1 MNVEL
6 SPLEKALTQQSIN
19 IPPSPFWDVFKRFG
33 RDEAIAMLINVTGT
47 AGIDYL
53 LSSSAMFSPAVQR
66 TLLSVAG
73 PVIEKVGFF
82 PAHFKEAWEI
92 YKTTPA
98 SEREPLNNYFSRAV
112 KGGSKSLLED
122 VLVHDPFYIAFMY
135 GGMSLSPETPAWAM
149 ATGSFLAAVFAVAG
163 LEVGYNELSYWNYK
177 RKLKKVGFEEE
188 NYLES
193 RFYVDSNES
202 PEKVLTPLRAE
213 FGLGEACTLHYQDR
227 YFQNK
232 LPSFSGRVPKLRLR
246 YRETEKSGNLQTAQI
261 TYTRVTPLAHK
272 NPEQFNF
279 FPQRKDKVYLLLDE
293 QKQLSH
299 CGEVESEPA
308 RKMLEAVQCSPEARE
323 ISFERTYAHNSELL
337 VSTDKVTGAAENRPF
352 YVVELKTYKDADLLR
367 QAMRYVML
375 KFPVIQTTHGKAELV
390 GMNR

>member
-1 MNVEL
+1 
-6 SPLEKALTQQSIN
+6 
-19 IPPSPFWDVFKRFG
+19 
-33 RDEAIAMLINVTGT
+33 IAMLINVSGT
-47 AGIDYL
+47 AGIEYL
-53 LSSSAMFSPAVQR
+53 TNSWALFSPANQR
-66 TLLSVAG
+66 ALLSIAG

-82 PAHFKEAWEI
+82 PAHFKEAWDI
-92 YKTTPA
+92 YKTTPV
-98 SEREPLNNYFSRAV
+98 SGREPLGNYFSRAV

-135 GGMSLSPETPAWAM
+135 GGMTLSPETPAWAM
-149 ATGSFLAAVFAVAG
+149 ATGSFLTAVFAVAG

-193 RFYVDSNES
+193 RFYIDANEN
-202 PEKVLTPLRAE
+202 PENLLTQLRTE
-213 FGLGEACTLHYQDR
+213 FGLGEACTLQYQDR
-227 YFQNK
+227 YFKNQ
-232 LPSFSGRVPKLRLR
+232 LASFSGRVPKLRLR
-246 YRETEKSGNLQTAQI
+246 YRETEKGGTLQTAQI

-279 FPQRKDKVYLLLDE
+279 FPQRKDKIYLQLNE

-299 CGEVESEPA
+299 CGEVESESA
-308 RKMLEAVQCSPEARE
+308 RQMLEAVQLSPEARE
-323 ISFERTYAHNSELL
+323 INFERTYAHNTELL
-337 VSTDKVTGAAENRPF
+337 VSTDKVATENRPF
-352 YVVELKTYKDADLLR
+352 YLVELKTYTDADLLR

-390 GMNR
+390 GMNH

>member
-1 MNVEL
+1 MNPEI
-6 SPLEKALTQQSIN
+6 SPLEKALTQQSISV
-19 IPPSPFWDVFKRFG
+19 PPSPFWDVFKRFG
-33 RDEAIAMLINVTGT
+33 RDEAIAMLINVSGT
-47 AGIDYL
+47 AGIDHLASSL
-53 LSSSAMFSPAVQR
+53 LSLSPATQR
-66 TLLSVAG
+66 ALLSVAG

-82 PAHFKEAWEI
+82 PAHFKEAWDV

-177 RKLKKVGFEEE
+177 RKLKKAGFEEE

-193 RFYVDSNES
+193 RFYVDANEN
-202 PEKVLTPLRAE
+202 PERVLTRLRAE

-227 YFQNK
+227 YFKNK
-232 LPSFSGRVPKLRLR
+232 LASFSGRVPKLRLR
-246 YRETEKSGNLQTAQI
+246 YRETEKGGTLQTAQI
-261 TYTRVTPLAHK
+261 TYTRVTPFAHK

-279 FPQRKDKVYLLLDE
+279 FPQRKDKIYLMLNE
-293 QKQLSH
+293 PEQLSH
-299 CGEVESEPA
+299 CGEIESEPA
-308 RKMLEAVQCSPEARE
+308 RQMLEAVQLSPEARE
-323 ISFERTYAHNSELL
+323 VRFERTYAHNAELL
-337 VSTDKVTGAAENRPF
+337 VSTDRVATENRPF
-352 YVVELKTYKDADLLR
+352 YLVELKTYTDADLLR

-375 KFPVIQTTHGKAELV
+375 KFPVVQTTHGKAELV
-390 GMNR
+390 RMNG